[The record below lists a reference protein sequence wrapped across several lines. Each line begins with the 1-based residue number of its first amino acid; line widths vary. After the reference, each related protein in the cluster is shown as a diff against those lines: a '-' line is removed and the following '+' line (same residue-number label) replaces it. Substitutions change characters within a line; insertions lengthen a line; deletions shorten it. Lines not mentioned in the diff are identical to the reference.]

1 MNLDTIRVSIL
12 ASSLGLLAA
21 CGGGGT
27 GTAKVTLQDAPFD
40 AERLDVAISQIAIH
54 YVPSGSSEQANDE
67 EEAVD
72 DPATAGWHTVLSEEQ
87 TFEILSLKDNPVEI
101 GDVELEEGKITQ
113 IRLYVSDQTAST
125 ITIGGTSHDLE
136 VPSGKIKVV
145 GQFDITGGEEETIA
159 LDFDADASVT
169 MTGNDRYI
177 LRPTV
182 KVVE

>member
-1 MNLDTIRVSIL
+1 MTGRTQIL
-12 ASSLGLLAA
+12 ALLGAAGLLVA

-40 AERLDVAISQIAIH
+40 AERLDVAISQVAVH
-54 YVPSGSSEQANDE
+54 YVPDGESGQAGDE
-67 EEAVD
+67 EDAVD
-72 DPATAGWHTVLSEEQ
+72 DPAEAGWHTIFEEER
-87 TFEILSLKDNPVEI
+87 TFEILSLKDDPVEL
-101 GDVELEEGKITQ
+101 GEVELDAGKITQ
-113 IRLYVSDQTAST
+113 IRLWVSDQAAST
-125 ITIGGTSHDLE
+125 ITIDGTSYDLE

-145 GQFDITGGEEETIA
+145 GHQFEIAADEEETIA

-169 MTGNDRYI
+169 MTGNGRYI